1 MAVKFV
7 DVGGIFEAAWDG
19 QSVVVVRQKFTTG
32 PNFHLTRDSVA
43 KLLELFPVPAASPC
57 ETRAGE

>member
-19 QSVVVVRQKFTTG
+19 YRVVVRQKFTQV
-32 PNFHLTRDSVA
+32 PNFHLTRELVV
-43 KLLELFPVPAASPC
+43 KLLELFPVPTASPC